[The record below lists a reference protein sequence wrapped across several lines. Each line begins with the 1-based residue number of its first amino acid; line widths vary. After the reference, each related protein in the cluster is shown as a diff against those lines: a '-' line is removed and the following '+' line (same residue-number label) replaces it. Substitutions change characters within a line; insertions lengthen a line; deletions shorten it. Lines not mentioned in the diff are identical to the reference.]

1 MRDVTRTARVL
12 RTLLLAASLSAL
24 AFQVEAR
31 PQKDLPYPA
40 PGAKLTPEAI
50 IDQVYFLNHFYGFKN
65 FSIENLGSKSVTVIV
80 NRTEG
85 SSPKTMTVTRHINSD
100 YNDGKIRQRDIAF
113 FGSGKLK
120 ATGFLITDY
129 EDESKTQSYM
139 IYLPALRNIRRF
151 AQPAHDDDWGG
162 TVFTFGDVALRK
174 TEHED
179 HELLGEEAFK
189 HCSGFMDIPRNQ
201 RNRYTRDL
209 PESEP
214 CEHKGKMVYKVK
226 STTKF
231 ENWWYDYR
239 ISYVDKETFGDYRTE
254 YFKDGKMVK
263 FIDRDWGE
271 LSAEFKDPRKL
282 FWKSWYGKDVGTGKE
297 TWAYIPRDVVK
308 YNTDKPSKYWSPRT
322 LTKLKR

>member
-1 MRDVTRTARVL
+1 MREL
-12 RTLLLAASLSAL
+12 RGKGQVFKSVLLAATLTVS
-24 AFQVEAR
+24 AFQAEAR
-31 PQKDLPYPA
+31 PQRDLPLPSGKPTA
-40 PGAKLTPEAI
+40 DAI
-50 IDQVYFLNHFYGFKN
+50 IDQVYYLNHFYGFDN
-65 FSIENLGSKSVTVIV
+65 YSIENLGSKSVTVIV

-85 SSPKTMTVTRHINSD
+85 NQPKTMTVTRHINNKYD
-100 YNDGKIRQRDIAF
+100 DGKIRARDIAF

-139 IYLPALRNIRRF
+139 IYLPALRKIRRF

-174 TEHED
+174 PEHET
-179 HELLGEEAFK
+179 HELLGEESFG
-189 HCSGFMDIPRNQ
+189 HCSGFMNIPRNQ

-209 PESEP
+209 PTSEP
-214 CEHKGKMVYKVK
+214 CDHKGKQVYKVK

-231 ENWWYDYR
+231 ENWWYDER
-239 ISYVDKETFGDYRTE
+239 ISYVDTKTFGDYRTE

-263 FIDRDWGE
+263 VIDRDWGE

-282 FWKSWYGKDVGTGKE
+282 FWKSWYGKDLTTGKE

-308 YNTDKPSKYWSPRT
+308 FNTDKPSSYWSPRT

>member
-1 MRDVTRTARVL
+1 MRDVTRTARIL

-139 IYLPALRNIRRF
+139 IYLPALRKIRRF

-162 TVFTFGDVALRK
+162 TVRVHG
-174 TEHED
+174 
-179 HELLGEEAFK
+179 
-189 HCSGFMDIPRNQ
+189 
-201 RNRYTRDL
+201 
-209 PESEP
+209 
-214 CEHKGKMVYKVK
+214 
-226 STTKF
+226 
-231 ENWWYDYR
+231 
-239 ISYVDKETFGDYRTE
+239 
-254 YFKDGKMVK
+254 
-263 FIDRDWGE
+263 
-271 LSAEFKDPRKL
+271 
-282 FWKSWYGKDVGTGKE
+282 
-297 TWAYIPRDVVK
+297 
-308 YNTDKPSKYWSPRT
+308 
-322 LTKLKR
+322 

>member
-1 MRDVTRTARVL
+1 MITSARRTHSFKTIFVAAVL
-12 RTLLLAASLSAL
+12 AL
-24 AFQVEAR
+24 TAFQAGAR
-31 PQKDLPYPA
+31 PPKDLPYPTSD
-40 PGAKLTPEAI
+40 KLTAEQI
-50 IDQVYFLNHFYGFKN
+50 MDQVYFLNHFYGFKN
-65 FSIENLGSKSVTVIV
+65 FSIESLGAASVTVIV

-85 SSPKTMTVTRHINSD
+85 DTPNTMTVTRHINNNYD
-100 YNDGKIRQRDIAF
+100 DGQIRQRDIAF

-139 IYLPALRNIRRF
+139 IYLPALRKIRRF

-174 TEHED
+174 PENED
-179 HELLGEEAFK
+179 HELLGEEAFTF
-189 HCSGFMDIPRNQ
+189 CSGFMDIPKNQ

-209 PESEP
+209 PTSEP
-214 CEHKGKMVYKVK
+214 CEHKGKLVYKVK

-231 ENWWYDYR
+231 KNWWYDYR
-239 ISYVDKETFGDYRTE
+239 ISYIDTKTFGDYRTE
-254 YFKDGKMVK
+254 YFKDGNMVK
-263 FIDRDWGE
+263 TLDRDWGE

-282 FWKSWYGKDVGTGKE
+282 FWKSWYGKDLVTGKE
-297 TWAYIPRDVVK
+297 TWAHIPRDVVK
-308 YNTDKPSKYWSPRT
+308 YNTDKPDGYWSPRT